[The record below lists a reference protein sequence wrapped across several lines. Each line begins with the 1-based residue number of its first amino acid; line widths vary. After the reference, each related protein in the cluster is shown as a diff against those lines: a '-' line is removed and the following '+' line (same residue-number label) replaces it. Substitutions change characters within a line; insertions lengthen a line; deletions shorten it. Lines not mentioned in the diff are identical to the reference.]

1 MATQVT
7 QPAQVQSIDSIDSAR
22 LSDRS
27 SAYQATST
35 TGTWIGF
42 FVLTTLALAVFWA
55 FDALPFQDLPAHAG
69 LIALRHRIQ
78 DSAFE
83 QKYYVFAPHI
93 GPYSL
98 FRFLGETFTSL
109 TNPLSAVRALATLP
123 VLATPLALL
132 FARRRLHGDTSATF
146 GFLGLAL
153 SFGFMTLMGF
163 ASYLLGTAVMLF
175 ALTLWLELLATTDTA
190 EGRTFRHTWKK
201 EAIVAAVA
209 SFVFVAHGHAF
220 VLLLIFAATSAF
232 SVGEWRWARVLRA
245 RVFIPAIAIAAWV
258 AWRERGGTT
267 PAGSATLPTD
277 FTLHFQGV
285 YDKFTLLVTPTL
297 MTRTGIDLF
306 VGILV
311 WAITIVSVV
320 YTFKRANAISPA
332 NDPLARERHVHARAL
347 FACAL
352 VITVVFLFLP
362 HAVGWFGF
370 VDGRLVP
377 LILFLLLLSVRVESL
392 PNRIRGIFERSAP
405 AFAALIIALALVAS
419 KKFQSEAE
427 GYDEVLS
434 HVPNE
439 ASLLNLPLD
448 PNSDI
453 FTGHPFVHY
462 DKLVW
467 TDRHVLVSDVWFHQ
481 GSALYP
487 TTQNPS
493 LRLPATYSESDLHEI
508 EWPSY
513 NLNDWDYV
521 LIRTRP
527 SATAPETPKSLA
539 LLDHKG
545 GWWLFRHAR

>member
-7 QPAQVQSIDSIDSAR
+7 QPAQVQTIESIDSAR
-22 LSDRS
+22 EGAPS
-27 SAYQATST
+27 STYQATSKI
-35 TGTWIGF
+35 GTWVGF
-42 FVLTTLALAVFWA
+42 FVLSIFALAVFWA

-69 LIALRHRIQ
+69 LIALRHRFQ
-78 DSAFE
+78 ESAFE

-98 FRFLGETFTSL
+98 FRFLGEIFTSL
-109 TNPLSAVRALATLP
+109 ANPLAAVRALATLP
-123 VLATPLALL
+123 VLATPCALL

-175 ALTLWLELLATTDTA
+175 ALTLWLELIAATDRA
-190 EGRTFRHTWKK
+190 SGQTFAGTWKK
-201 EAIVAAVA
+201 ELIVAAVA

-220 VLLLIFAATSAF
+220 VLLLIFAATSAL
-232 SVGEWRWARVLRA
+232 SVGEWRWPRIVRA
-245 RVFIPAIAIAAWV
+245 RVFLPAIAIAAWV

-267 PAGSATLPTD
+267 PAGSAALPSD

-285 YDKFTLLVTPTL
+285 FDKFTLLITPTL
-297 MTRTGIDLF
+297 MTRTGIDF
-306 VGILV
+306 AIGILLWV
-311 WAITIVSVV
+311 LTLASVF
-320 YTFKRANAISPA
+320 YTFRRSADRDAPPDS
-332 NDPLARERHVHARAL
+332 LTGERQLHSRAL
-347 FACAL
+347 LACAL

-377 LILFLLLLSVRVESL
+377 LILFLLLLSVRVEAL
-392 PNRIRGIFERSAP
+392 PNRMRSLFERSAP
-405 AFAALIIALALVAS
+405 AFAAMIVALALVSS

-427 GYDEVLS
+427 GYNEVLS
-434 HVPNE
+434 QVPGDS
-439 ASLLNLPLD
+439 SLLNLPLD

-467 TDRHVLVSDVWFHQ
+467 ADRHALVSDVWFHQ

-487 TTQNPS
+487 TNENPT
-493 LRLPATYSESDLHEI
+493 LRLPQTYSESDLKEI
-508 EWPSY
+508 EWSSY
-513 NLNDWDYV
+513 NLADWNYV

-527 SATAPETPKSLA
+527 QASAPETPRSLT
-539 LLDHKG
+539 LVDHKG
-545 GWWLFRHAR
+545 GWWLFHHVN